1 MGDSV
6 GRDTVLLSEVPRKDR
21 VNRTRHNNTR
31 AVGKLKTAEMEP
43 VSLRGQAVSKSTSE
57 HSLTRCW
64 Q

>member
-21 VNRTRHNNTR
+21 VDRTRHNNTR

-43 VSLRGQAVSKSTSE
+43 VSLRGQAVSKST
-57 HSLTRCW
+57 
-64 Q
+64 